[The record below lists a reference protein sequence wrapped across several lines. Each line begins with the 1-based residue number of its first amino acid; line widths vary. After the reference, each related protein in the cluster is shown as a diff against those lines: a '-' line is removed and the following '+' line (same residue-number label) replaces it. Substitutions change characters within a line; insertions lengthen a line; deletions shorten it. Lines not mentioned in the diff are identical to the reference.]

1 METGEEMKLH
11 PREIKE
17 VYQRKRNEQLEQLN
31 QLLIQHQVD
40 LINVDI
46 DRGFDEVLLQYLIKR
61 KKIF

>member
-1 METGEEMKLH
+1 MEKTS
-11 PREIKE
+11 
-17 VYQRKRNEQLEQLN
+17 NEQLEQLN

>member
-1 METGEEMKLH
+1 METGEKMKLH

>member
-1 METGEEMKLH
+1 METGEKMKLH

-17 VYQRKRNEQLEQLN
+17 VYQRKRNQQLEKLN

-46 DRGFDEVLLQYLIKR
+46 DRGFDDVLLQYLIKR